1 MKLQDEIKE
10 LHKEIKKRDKII
22 DDLKEKNLILLRTSL
37 KKGEQIKELQDIVD
51 KLKKKK

>member
-1 MKLQDEIKE
+1 MKLQDEIKV

-37 KKGEQIKELQDIVD
+37 KKGVQIKDLQDLIS
-51 KLKKKK
+51 KLKEK